1 MIFSRF
7 AAFRRVLVRFADAM
21 DRRPEDDLRDDIAR
35 LSRRLEALESGRATD
50 GRPA

>member
-1 MIFSRF
+1 MISRRF
-7 AAFRRVLVRFADAM
+7 AAFRRVLVRFADAV

-35 LSRRLEALESGRATD
+35 LARRLEALETGRAAD